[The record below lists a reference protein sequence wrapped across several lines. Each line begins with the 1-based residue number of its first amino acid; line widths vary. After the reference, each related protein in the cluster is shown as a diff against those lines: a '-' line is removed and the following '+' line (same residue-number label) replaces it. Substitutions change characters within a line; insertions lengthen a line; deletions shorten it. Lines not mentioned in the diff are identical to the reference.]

1 MQLLEKASNA
11 PSQEDIIKFNKMSGV
26 AKDAF
31 IQEYLSKQPNYKNLK
46 NNLADYVA
54 FIAKYGWEHPYTT
67 YILGLERPLSQGV
80 AKTIEDLSVNKV
92 LNPTNLFLKDNS
104 LWTENDS
111 ETIYKIK
118 VLSMLSNPTYKR
130 KYSDIEDFK
139 ISSMK
144 DVGGNF
150 LSASQM
156 QDKLNQWQ
164 KQLDTK
170 YGRSSRNAPKTTLT
184 KNEEDAVSA
193 LENAGLNKNDA
204 TTLVKG
210 LQMGNYAVEN
220 IINAALR
227 ASR

>member
-11 PSQEDIIKFNKMSGV
+11 PSQEDIIKFNKMSGA

-46 NNLADYVA
+46 NNLAEYVA

-67 YILGLERPLSQGV
+67 YILGLERPLSQDV

-111 ETIYKIK
+111 DTIYKIK

-144 DVGGNF
+144 DTGGNF

-170 YGRSSRNAPKTTLT
+170 YGRHSRSTPKTALT

-193 LENAGLNKNDA
+193 LENAGLNKSDA

>member
-11 PSQEDIIKFNKMSGV
+11 PSQEDIVEFNRMSGV
-26 AKDAF
+26 DKDTF

-54 FIAKYGWEHPYTT
+54 FIAKHGWEHPYTT
-67 YILGLERPLSQGV
+67 YILGLERPISQDV

-92 LNPTNLFLKDNS
+92 LNPANLFLKDNS

-130 KYSDIEDFK
+130 KYNDIEDFK

-156 QDKLNQWQ
+156 QDKLNRWQ

-170 YGRSSRNAPKTTLT
+170 YDRSSMNTPKTTLT
-184 KNEEDAVSA
+184 KNEEDAISA
-193 LENAGLNKNDA
+193 LKNAGLSKTDA

-210 LQMGNYAVEN
+210 LQMGNDAVEN

>member
-11 PSQEDIIKFNKMSGV
+11 PSQEDIIKFNKMSGA

-46 NNLADYVA
+46 NNLAEYVA

-92 LNPTNLFLKDNS
+92 LNPANLFLKDNS

-170 YGRSSRNAPKTTLT
+170 YGRSSRNTLKTTLT

>member
-26 AKDAF
+26 DKDAF

-130 KYSDIEDFK
+130 KYNDIEDFK

-170 YGRSSRNAPKTTLT
+170 YGRSSRNTPKTTLT

-210 LQMGNYAVEN
+210 LQMGNSAVEN